1 MIFPVIWGPDKRKNA
16 YICGSWPESSHVK
29 GLQHQ
34 HSEVMIKENY
44 KQPRAESFP
53 VEPERTVCQSLD
65 EPDLE
70 GWNNDEE
77 LVW

>member
-1 MIFPVIWGPDKRKNA
+1 
-16 YICGSWPESSHVK
+16 
-29 GLQHQ
+29 
-34 HSEVMIKENY
+34 MIKENY

>member
-1 MIFPVIWGPDKRKNA
+1 
-16 YICGSWPESSHVK
+16 
-29 GLQHQ
+29 
-34 HSEVMIKENY
+34 MIKENY
-44 KQPRAESFP
+44 KQPHAESFP